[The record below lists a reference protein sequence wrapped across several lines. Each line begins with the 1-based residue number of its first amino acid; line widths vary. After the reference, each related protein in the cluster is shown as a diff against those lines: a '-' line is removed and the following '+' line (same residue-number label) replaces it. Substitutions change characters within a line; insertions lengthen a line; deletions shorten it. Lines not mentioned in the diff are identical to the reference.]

1 MSTRSFI
8 VETLARIGSSIFA
21 GTLVSCLIVGRLET
35 LHLVL
40 MGIGLTLIL
49 GAWPGKG
56 EKS

>member
-8 VETLARIGSSIFA
+8 VETLARVGSSIFA
-21 GTLVSCLIVGRLET
+21 GTLVSCLIVGRLEA

-40 MGIGLTLIL
+40 MGIGLALIL
-49 GAWPGKG
+49 SAWPRKG

>member
-8 VETLARIGSSIFA
+8 VATLARIGASIFA
-21 GTLVSCLIVGRLET
+21 GTLVSCLIVGRLEA

-40 MGIGLTLIL
+40 MSIGLALIL
-49 GAWPGKG
+49 SAYPRNG

>member
-8 VETLARIGSSIFA
+8 VDTLARIGSSIFA

-40 MGIGLTLIL
+40 MGIGLALIL